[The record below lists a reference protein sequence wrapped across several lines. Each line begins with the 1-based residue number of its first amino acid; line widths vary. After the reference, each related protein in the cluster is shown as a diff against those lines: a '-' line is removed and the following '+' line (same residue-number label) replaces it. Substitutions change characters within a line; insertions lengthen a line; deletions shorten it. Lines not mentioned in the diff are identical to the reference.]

1 MGGLMFF
8 SKFFKKDYKQL
19 REKADSHF
27 DAGRFADARLIY
39 QEALERVDTVTDHE
53 SERIYISSRISQS
66 GNSLAEMNIAEAEAA
81 IRGGDIKKGQDHLS
95 LAIELA
101 DDVTIRE
108 KAEML
113 LVQQPEDGQ
122 VKKHGHKHGA
132 AHGSHG
138 CSSCSSSHNGGGSD
152 FTPDLPEHMRSDEQ
166 FQLLIHT
173 LPGNLPQR
181 YEALGEKF
189 ATAYL
194 LAHSNEL
201 QNALVLYKE
210 LLSQGESDILL
221 CEIALLE
228 YRLGIPGR
236 CESLL
241 KRALTLDDGN
251 PLVHLSLAQFY
262 IDTRRFS
269 ECVPVL
275 VGMMEREMLHDQA
288 MLMLGDVYA
297 MMGSADEAID
307 IYTRGLQLPALKK
320 VSAERLVQV
329 LTAQNRTDEAAY
341 LFKTYLKGCC

>member
-1 MGGLMFF
+1 MFF

-27 DAGRFADARLIY
+27 AAGRFADAKLVY
-39 QEALERVDTVTDHE
+39 QEALERVDTATEQE
-53 SERIYISSRISQS
+53 SERLYIASRISQS

-81 IRGGDIKKGQDHLS
+81 IRSGDFKKGQDHLS
-95 LAIELA
+95 LALELA

-108 KAEML
+108 KTEIL
-113 LVQQPEDGQ
+113 LRQQPEERH
-122 VKKHGHKHGA
+122 VKSHDHNHGT

-138 CSSCSSSHNGGGSD
+138 CSSCSSSHGGGGSD
-152 FTPDLPEHMRSDEQ
+152 FTPDLPEHMQSEEQ

-189 ATAYL
+189 AKAYL
-194 LAHSNEL
+194 LAHSDEL
-201 QNALVLYKE
+201 QSALALYKE
-210 LLSQGESDILL
+210 LLSQGENDILL
-221 CEIALLE
+221 CEVALLE
-228 YRLGIPGR
+228 YRLGISGR

-241 KRALTLDDGN
+241 QRALTLDDGN

-262 IDTRRFS
+262 IDTRRFT

-275 VGMMEREMLHDQA
+275 VGMMERDMLHDQA

-297 MMGSADEAID
+297 MMGCADEAID
-307 IYTRGLQLPALKK
+307 VYTRGLQLPALKK

-329 LTAQNRTDEAAY
+329 LTAQNRTEEAAY

>member
-1 MGGLMFF
+1 MFF
-8 SKFFKKDYKQL
+8 SRFFKKDYKQL
-19 REKADSHF
+19 RENGDAHF
-27 DAGRFADARLIY
+27 AAGRFADARLSY
-39 QEALERVDTVTDHE
+39 HDALEAVTTAMDPE
-53 SERIYISSRISQS
+53 SERSYLASRISQS

-81 IRGGDIKKGQDHLS
+81 IRGGDLRKGHDHLF
-95 LAIELA
+95 LALELA

-108 KAEML
+108 KAEFL
-113 LVQQPEDGQ
+113 LGQQPETGPG
-122 VKKHGHKHGA
+122 KGHEHKHGA
-132 AHGSHG
+132 HHVSHG
-138 CSSCSSSHNGGGSD
+138 CSSCSSSQGGGGSV
-152 FTPDLPEHMRSDEQ
+152 FTPDLPEHMRSEEH

-181 YEALGEKF
+181 YEALGENF

-194 LAHSNEL
+194 LAHSDDL
-201 QNALVLYKE
+201 QSALAMYNE
-210 LLSQGESDILL
+210 LLSLGENDILL
-221 CEIALLE
+221 CEVALLE

-241 KRALTLDDGN
+241 KRALVLDDGN

-262 IDTRRFS
+262 IDTRRLS
-269 ECVPVL
+269 ESVPVL
-275 VGMMEREMLHDQA
+275 VGMMERDMLHDQA

-297 MMGSADEAID
+297 MSGSVDEAIE

-329 LTAQNRTDEAAY
+329 LTAQNRTEEAAY